1 MTDNKVGNKHHTY
14 WIIYINV
21 CVCVAF
27 QWHSRK
33 ESAYNEGDEE
43 TILGWRRCPGDGDGN
58 PFHYSCLG
66 NPIVSGPGELQS
78 SVAELGTS

>member
-1 MTDNKVGNKHHTY
+1 MVNKHHNY

-21 CVCVAF
+21 CVCVSVCVAS

-33 ESAYNEGDEE
+33 ESAYKEGDEE
-43 TILGWRRCPGDGDGN
+43 MILGLRRGPGEGNGN

-66 NPIVSGPGELQS
+66 NPIVRGPGELQS